1 MIRNLALWNVIKTL
15 WLFKKKSLLAS
26 NQAIQATAEETRGD
40 EEESS
45 AAAPDRQRYR
55 FSLLNLN
62 YHKDCSS
69 MIIQNENIQ
78 GCEKL
83 WIPLILNTC
92 YGPLTQERLGKDI

>member
-69 MIIQNENIQ
+69 MIILC
-78 GCEKL
+78 CEL
-83 WIPLILNTC
+83 PLSLDK
-92 YGPLTQERLGKDI
+92 RAFASLGHVN